1 MCWYFSKTNHAST
14 PWNTAQI
21 SIFENMYWLE
31 YTCVKLWKIIKWRCH
46 LVKKKSRSGRH
57 HLDAACSS
65 TQELHHIHRG
75 KQETCS
81 LSHLLIEQLRLT
93 YGDIAQHKEDTRPED
108 IYKFRETRLT
118 LELITAL
125 FIVSTNVQRFA
136 VGLFFLT
143 FLQKEKKKNPSR
155 PNRTQELR

>member
-1 MCWYFSKTNHAST
+1 MPF
-14 PWNTAQI
+14 
-21 SIFENMYWLE
+21 
-31 YTCVKLWKIIKWRCH
+31 R
-46 LVKKKSRSGRH
+46 KKKSRSGRH
-57 HLDAACSS
+57 HLDAVCSS

-125 FIVSTNVQRFA
+125 FSVSTNVQRFA

-143 FLQKEKKKNPSR
+143 FPQKEKKKTHQG
-155 PNRTQELR
+155 RTELKN